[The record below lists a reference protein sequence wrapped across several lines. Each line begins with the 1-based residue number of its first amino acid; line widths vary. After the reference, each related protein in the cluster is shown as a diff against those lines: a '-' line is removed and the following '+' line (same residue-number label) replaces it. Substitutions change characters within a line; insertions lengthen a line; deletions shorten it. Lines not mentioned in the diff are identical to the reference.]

1 MMLAFL
7 YWVAD
12 GKSNIHA
19 ATSSDEALILNL
31 PPIRFESPVSIR
43 SEIEPQTTE
52 HDILD
57 EGDFDVFEQDELES
71 YENIAEE

>member
-19 ATSSDEALILNL
+19 ATSSGEALVLNL
-31 PPIRFESPVSIR
+31 PPIRFESPVRIQ
-43 SEIEPQTTE
+43 SESEPQTTE
-52 HDILD
+52 HDTLD
-57 EGDFDVFEQDELES
+57 EDDLDVFEQDESES
-71 YENIAEE
+71 YEYIAEE